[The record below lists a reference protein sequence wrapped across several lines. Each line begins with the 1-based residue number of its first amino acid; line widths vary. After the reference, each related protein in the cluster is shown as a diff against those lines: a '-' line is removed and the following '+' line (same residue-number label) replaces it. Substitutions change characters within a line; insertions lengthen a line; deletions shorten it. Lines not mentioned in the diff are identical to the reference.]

1 MLSNIGEE
9 DLVTFFRPKGESTDW
24 AHKSSFKLTFV
35 DEDLDSLEYA
45 IRDFQLESKQVSYM
59 LLAWPE
65 WVKAF
70 IRVECV

>member
-45 IRDFQLESKQVSYM
+45 IRDFQLESKQVSDM
-59 LLAWPE
+59 LLASCNC
-65 WVKAF
+65 VMAF
-70 IRVECV
+70 I

>member
-9 DLVTFFRPKGESTDW
+9 DLVTFVRPKGESTDW
-24 AHKSSFKLTFV
+24 AHKSPFKLTFV

-45 IRDFQLESKQVSYM
+45 IRDFQLESKQVSYK
-59 LLAWPE
+59 LLAWHE

-70 IRVECV
+70 I

>member
-1 MLSNIGEE
+1 MTIVMLSNIGEE

-45 IRDFQLESKQVSYM
+45 IRDFQLESKQVS
-59 LLAWPE
+59 
-65 WVKAF
+65 
-70 IRVECV
+70 